1 MKLKQVSRLFFG
13 MVSLVLLLNLGLL
26 QGVRLAQ
33 DHIESTFSR
42 AEEAHAEVDDLV
54 QGTELLASLVQ
65 SYTTTGRTRS
75 ITRIAMPPRIRL
87 TATTKGEN
95 STDLMSCALVR

>member
-65 SYTTTGRTRS
+65 SYHHR
-75 ITRIAMPPRIRL
+75 PHPLPRPVLRDPGHL
-87 TATTKGEN
+87 AG
-95 STDLMSCALVR
+95 